1 MDETLKQLGGLLLG
15 SIPTIIFFV
24 LLYGVYTV
32 LVHKPLLRVLEER
45 RSKTEGAMERASKD
59 IDFAE
64 EHAAEYE
71 RKLREARLALFKRQ
85 EARRDQATQL
95 RAAAIAEARAR
106 AQAQVDQARAAIE
119 EDKTIAQR
127 RLEEESGRLAAEIIR
142 SVLRPAEP
150 APAGRL

>member
-1 MDETLKQLGGLLLG
+1 MDETLRQLGGLLLG

-32 LVHKPLLRVLEER
+32 LVHKPLVRVLAER

-59 IDFAE
+59 IAFAE
-64 EHAAEYE
+64 QRAAEYE
-71 RKLREARLALFKRQ
+71 RKLREVRLALFKRQ
-85 EARRDQATQL
+85 EARREQATQA
-95 RAAAIAEARAR
+95 RAAAVAEARAR

-127 RLEEESGRLAAEIIR
+127 SLEEES
-142 SVLRPAEP
+142 
-150 APAGRL
+150 

>member
-1 MDETLKQLGGLLLG
+1 MDETLRQLGGLLLG

-59 IDFAE
+59 IDSAE
-64 EHAAEYE
+64 ERAAEYE
-71 RKLREARLALFKRQ
+71 RKLREVRLALFKRQ

-106 AQAQVDQARAAIE
+106 AQAQVDQARSAIE
-119 EDKTIAQR
+119 ADKTIAQR
-127 RLEEESGRLAAEIIR
+127 RLEEESGRLASEIIR